1 MSGEWFQC
9 VCQFFQAQSGN
20 LQTVLQGLSNQNTI
34 SDIGGSM
41 DDLPTL
47 QDPSQITPMQVFMLF
62 LAVIWAY
69 MFLFSQNKKAETEKP
84 ANPNKDNGGNSND
97 GAPSGGNGGGAGLA
111 Q

>member
-1 MSGEWFQC
+1 
-9 VCQFFQAQSGN
+9 
-20 LQTVLQGLSNQNTI
+20 
-34 SDIGGSM
+34 M

-84 ANPNKDNGGNSND
+84 ANPNKDGGNTDGSND
-97 GAPSGGNGGGAGLA
+97 SAPSGGNGGGAGLA